1 MYPSLKPLASWT
13 RDLVQRVDQ
22 LAKWAESAHA
32 PAVFW
37 MSGFSFPTGFLT
49 AVMQTTAR
57 ATKISIDRLIWDFE
71 VMKVE
76 DNYLQTPKDGVYVK
90 GLYLEGAGWDKKN
103 GCLIEA
109 EPMQLEVAMPT
120 ILFRPAENKKK
131 TLATEEDRERKTG
144 ENFN

>member
-1 MYPSLKPLASWT
+1 
-13 RDLVQRVDQ
+13 
-22 LAKWAESAHA
+22 
-32 PAVFW
+32 
-37 MSGFSFPTGFLT
+37 
-49 AVMQTTAR
+49 MQTTAR

-71 VMKVE
+71 VAKVE

-90 GLYLEGAGWDKKN
+90 GLFLEGAGWDKKN
-103 GCLIEA
+103 ACLIEA

-144 ENFN
+144 ILIDEF